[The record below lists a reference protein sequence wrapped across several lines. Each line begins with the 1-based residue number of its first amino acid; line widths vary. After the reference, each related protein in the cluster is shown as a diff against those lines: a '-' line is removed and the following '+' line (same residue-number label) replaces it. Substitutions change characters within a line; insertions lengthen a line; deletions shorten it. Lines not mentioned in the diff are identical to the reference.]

1 LLVCLL
7 LAPLPAWAPTPT
19 GRPGAAARA
28 RPSPARTRW
37 PPRPAWRSWRKGGN
51 AFDAAV
57 AVSAVLS
64 VVEPISSGLGGGG
77 FFLLHD
83 AKTGKDVFVD
93 ARETAPA
100 AATPERYL
108 DKAGNWTATA
118 RERPVVGRH
127 PRPAGGAGARGARMV
142 ACR

>member
-1 LLVCLL
+1 MAPHA
-7 LAPLPAWAPTPT
+7 LASQSALAVL
-19 GRPGAAARA
+19 RE
-28 RPSPARTRW
+28 
-37 PPRPAWRSWRKGGN
+37 GGN

-83 AKTGKDVFVD
+83 ARSGRDVMVD

-100 AATPERYL
+100 SAAPAKYL
-108 DKAGNWTATA
+108 DAKGELDNDKAQYFSF
-118 RERPVVGRH
+118 VGKK
-127 PRPAGGAGARGARMV
+127 RPAAGRRPTSSCAPISGRR
-142 ACR
+142 RTST